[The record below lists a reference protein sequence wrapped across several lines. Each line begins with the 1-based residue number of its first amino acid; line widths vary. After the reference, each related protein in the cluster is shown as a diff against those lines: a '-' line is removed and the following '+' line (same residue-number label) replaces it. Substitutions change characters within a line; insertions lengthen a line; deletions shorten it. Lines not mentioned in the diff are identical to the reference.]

1 MLIDNQID
9 FNFKDRDFSIL
20 FFLQIVELENT
31 LRDKQ
36 VETDRLGQQHER
48 MTNDLTMHQD
58 LIQVKDDTIV
68 RLTNQLHELELQ
80 NVMISSVPP
89 SPGGPFSPMTNA
101 SPFSNAKGTPQVVHK
116 LNLHPKVSALRT
128 SSNGISFDSDKGE
141 FKEFVDVG
149 VQTSEKASMV
159 SKVTV
164 FEDHSKS
171 LNLKKN
177 VSEVSL
183 V

>member
-1 MLIDNQID
+1 MKGNTAIHKRGKFLWIFFAMLIHKQIS
-9 FNFKDRDFSIL
+9 NIFKDFCKVFNLIL
-20 FFLQIVELENT
+20 FQIVELENT

-36 VETDRLGQQHER
+36 IETDRLGQQHER
-48 MTNDLTMHQD
+48 ITNDLTMHQD

-68 RLTNQLHELELQ
+68 RLTNQLHEMELQ

-89 SPGGPFSPMTNA
+89 SPGGPFSPNA
-101 SPFSNAKGTPQVVHK
+101 TPFSNAKSTPPQVVHK
-116 LNLHPKVSALRT
+116 LNMHPKVSALRT

-159 SKVTV
+159 SK
-164 FEDHSKS
+164 K
-171 LNLKKN
+171 
-177 VSEVSL
+177 
-183 V
+183 

>member
-1 MLIDNQID
+1 MLIHKQIS
-9 FNFKDRDFSIL
+9 NIFKDFFCKL
-20 FFLQIVELENT
+20 FNLIFLQIVELGNT

-36 VETDRLGQQHER
+36 IETDRLGQQHER
-48 MTNDLTMHQD
+48 ITNDLTMHQD

-68 RLTNQLHELELQ
+68 RLTNQLHEMELQ

-89 SPGGPFSPMTNA
+89 SPGGPFSPNA
-101 SPFSNAKGTPQVVHK
+101 TPFSNAKSTPPQVVHK
-116 LNLHPKVSALRT
+116 LNMHPKVSALRT

-159 SKVTV
+159 SKITFVRLFLYRV
-164 FEDHSKS
+164 FQQVWNK
-171 LNLKKN
+171 L
-177 VSEVSL
+177 
-183 V
+183 